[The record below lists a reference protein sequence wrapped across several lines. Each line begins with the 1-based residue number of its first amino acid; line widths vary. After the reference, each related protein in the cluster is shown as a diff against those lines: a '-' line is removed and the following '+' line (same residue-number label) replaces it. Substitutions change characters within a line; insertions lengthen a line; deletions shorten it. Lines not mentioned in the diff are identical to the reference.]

1 MQRALLIA
9 CLVLLLPN
17 GCTVGPDYERPP
29 FGMPA
34 HWSDLDAAQGESLA
48 NVPWW
53 ELYPDPVLHELIKT
67 ALDQNRDLRIAVER
81 IEEARALYG
90 FTRADFGP
98 KIDATAGARR
108 ERVSGESLPVTGT
121 DVERSVYTVGASMYW
136 ELDLFGRIRRAT
148 EAQQAILFATEH
160 ARAAIVLALVAD
172 VARAYVELRDL
183 DRRLEISNATLV
195 SRREYLELVRVR
207 YEGGLTSEL
216 DFRQA
221 ESELHR
227 TASQV
232 HEFERQVGEKQ
243 NELNLLVGRSPG
255 TIERGSAVAALP
267 LPPQVP
273 AGLPAELLQR
283 RPDLAA
289 AEQELVAANARIGE
303 AKALLY
309 PTISLTGFLG
319 FESTDLSDLATA
331 PARSWSIGANLL
343 QPIFHSGQLQSRVE
357 VAESQQ
363 RQTLFA
369 YENAILRALRE
380 VEDALVGYRKSGEKR
395 GSEAS
400 RVQAQRRVLELAE
413 VRYRG
418 DVAPYLDVLDA
429 QRSLLDAE
437 LDEAQSI
444 RDHYVALILL
454 YKALGGGWPAAEGK
468 PAEGGGASAEAPP
481 GR

>member
-1 MQRALLIA
+1 MHRALLIA
-9 CLVLLLPN
+9 SLVLLAPS

-29 FGMPA
+29 FGMPEG
-34 HWSDLDAAQGESLA
+34 WRDLGAQQGESLA

-90 FTRADFGP
+90 FTRADLGP
-98 KIDATAGARR
+98 KLDAVAGARR
-108 ERVSGESLPVTGT
+108 ERISEEAVPATGT
-121 DVERSVYTVGASMYW
+121 DLERSVYGIGASMYW

-148 EAQQAILFATEH
+148 EAQQSVLFATEH

-172 VARAYVELRDL
+172 VARAWVELRDF

-232 HEFERQVGEKQ
+232 HEFERLVGEKE
-243 NELNLLVGRSPG
+243 NEINLLVGRSPG
-255 TIERGSAVAALP
+255 PIERGTAVAALP
-267 LPPQVP
+267 LPPKVP

-289 AEQELVAANARIGE
+289 AEQDLIAANARIGE

-309 PTISLTGFLG
+309 PSISLTGFFG
-319 FESTDLSDLATA
+319 FESTELGDLTSA
-331 PARSWSIGANLL
+331 PARSWSVGVNLL
-343 QPIFHSGQLQSRVE
+343 QPIFYSGKLQSNVE
-357 VAESQQ
+357 VAESRQ

-369 YENAILRALRE
+369 YESAILRALRE
-380 VEDALVGYRKSGEKR
+380 VEDALVGFRKSGDKR
-395 GSEAS
+395 GSETS
-400 RVQAQRRVLELAE
+400 RVAAQRRVLELAE

-444 RDHYVALILL
+444 RDHFVALIQL
-454 YKALGGGWPAAEGK
+454 YKALGGGWPAVE
-468 PAEGGGASAEAPP
+468 PQPEGGGAAEAPP